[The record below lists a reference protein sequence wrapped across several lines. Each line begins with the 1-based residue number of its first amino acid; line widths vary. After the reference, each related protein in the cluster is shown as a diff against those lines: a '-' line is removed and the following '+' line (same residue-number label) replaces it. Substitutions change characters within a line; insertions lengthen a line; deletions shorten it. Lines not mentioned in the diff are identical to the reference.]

1 MTAVLCKN
9 FYLAF
14 GTLLGQNLQAPGY
27 SSLIVGSLFSSLED
41 LGVLFLPFT
50 LTGSLSL
57 NFNCPIFL
65 PDLGSQYADDMQ
77 EFLDVGVLGPL

>member
-1 MTAVLCKN
+1 
-9 FYLAF
+9 
-14 GTLLGQNLQAPGY
+14 
-27 SSLIVGSLFSSLED
+27 
-41 LGVLFLPFT
+41 
-50 LTGSLSL
+50 LSL